1 MDNFFLVENLFID
14 FNMNIFNTFK
24 KLLSILL
31 SFENFFVMIQISYSY
46 KNREFLQLEDAFLNQ
61 LAQTGKTLLYALLEP
76 MQDTLLQEN
85 GKIRINLDQ
94 QPKIELEGFSLNVK
108 EQIEMTLRGE
118 A

>member
-1 MDNFFLVENLFID
+1 MV
-14 FNMNIFNTFK
+14 
-24 KLLSILL
+24 
-31 SFENFFVMIQISYSY
+31 QISYSY
-46 KNREFLQLEDAFLNQ
+46 KNREFLQLEDALLNQ

-76 MQDTLLQEN
+76 MQDALLREN

-94 QPKIELEGFSLNVK
+94 HPKIELVGFSMDVR

>member
-1 MDNFFLVENLFID
+1 MV
-14 FNMNIFNTFK
+14 
-24 KLLSILL
+24 
-31 SFENFFVMIQISYSY
+31 QISYSY
-46 KNREFLQLEDAFLNQ
+46 KNREFLQLEDTLLNQ

-76 MQDTLLQEN
+76 MQDALLREN

-94 QPKIELEGFSLNVK
+94 HPKIELVGFSIDVR